1 MSVNDG
7 ILVKAG
13 DQTHVEQ
20 AGIYALK
27 AKYQN
32 FVKRAKA
39 SFCEQSTSK
48 LFPSSLVKK
57 AENQL

>member
-13 DQTHVEQ
+13 DQTHVGQ
-20 AGIYALK
+20 MDIYTLK

-39 SFCEQSTSK
+39 SSCEQST
-48 LFPSSLVKK
+48 
-57 AENQL
+57 

>member
-7 ILVKAG
+7 ILVTAG

-20 AGIYALK
+20 AGIYTLK

-39 SFCEQSTSK
+39 SFYKQST
-48 LFPSSLVKK
+48 
-57 AENQL
+57 

>member
-20 AGIYALK
+20 AGIYTLK

-39 SFCEQSTSK
+39 SFYKQST
-48 LFPSSLVKK
+48 
-57 AENQL
+57 